1 MFPAE
6 EIRKHER
13 KECAMKL
20 RKILATYSDV
30 NNRSEIDNA
39 IQLLIES
46 LTNGT
51 DIQESYF
58 TSTIL
63 SLCLALL
70 MICTLALV
78 AVLN

>member
-1 MFPAE
+1 MSEA
-6 EIRKHER
+6 IRKDER

-46 LTNGT
+46 LNNEP
-51 DIQESYF
+51 DIQKKV
-58 TSTIL
+58 
-63 SLCLALL
+63 
-70 MICTLALV
+70 TLHQRH
-78 AVLN
+78 

>member
-1 MFPAE
+1 MSEA
-6 EIRKHER
+6 IRRHER

-51 DIQESYF
+51 DIQKKV
-58 TSTIL
+58 
-63 SLCLALL
+63 
-70 MICTLALV
+70 TLHQRY
-78 AVLN
+78 

>member
-1 MFPAE
+1 MSEA
-6 EIRKHER
+6 IRKDER
-13 KECAMKL
+13 KECAKKL

-51 DIQESYF
+51 DIQKKV
-58 TSTIL
+58 
-63 SLCLALL
+63 
-70 MICTLALV
+70 TLHQRY
-78 AVLN
+78 

>member
-39 IQLLIES
+39 IQILIES
-46 LTNGT
+46 LTDGT
-51 DIQESYF
+51 DIQKKV
-58 TSTIL
+58 
-63 SLCLALL
+63 
-70 MICTLALV
+70 TLHQRY
-78 AVLN
+78 

>member
-1 MFPAE
+1 MSEA
-6 EIRKHER
+6 IRKDER

-46 LTNGT
+46 LNNEP
-51 DIQESYF
+51 DIQKKV
-58 TSTIL
+58 
-63 SLCLALL
+63 ALHQRY
-70 MICTLALV
+70 
-78 AVLN
+78 

>member
-1 MFPAE
+1 MSEA
-6 EIRKHER
+6 IRKDER

-46 LTNGT
+46 LNNEP
-51 DIQESYF
+51 DLQKKV
-58 TSTIL
+58 
-63 SLCLALL
+63 
-70 MICTLALV
+70 TLHQRY
-78 AVLN
+78 